1 MGDEVIPLGET
12 RRPAGGDPVVL
23 NGGLMITRQLEQ
35 MRANCIQAMMAG
47 QASIRFKRI
56 QQIESVAG
64 PCTITAAIA

>member
-1 MGDEVIPLGET
+1 MVSG
-12 RRPAGGDPVVL
+12 
-23 NGGLMITRQLEQ
+23 QLQQ
-35 MRANCIQAMMAG
+35 MRTDGIQAMMAG